1 MISSWNILKAK
12 VTLIFIGEKILNIT
26 KSSHTYA
33 QIHFF
38 VTYTNTIIKKPTEQ
52 ICLEPPKNV
61 SIFPGILVT
70 KDSSE
75 LKNLSNVI
83 NYPLHWGMHVC
94 MLSCF
99 SHVQLF
105 VMQRTVTH
113 QVPPSMGFSRQEY
126 WSGLLKCPEVSFSR
140 GSSLPRDRTRI
151 SYISCIDRL
160 FLYH

>member
-38 VTYTNTIIKKPTEQ
+38 VTYTNTIIKKLTEQ

-75 LKNLSNVI
+75 LRNLSNVI
-83 NYPLHWGMHVC
+83 NYPLH
-94 MLSCF
+94 
-99 SHVQLF
+99 
-105 VMQRTVTH
+105 
-113 QVPPSMGFSRQEY
+113 
-126 WSGLLKCPEVSFSR
+126 
-140 GSSLPRDRTRI
+140 
-151 SYISCIDRL
+151 
-160 FLYH
+160 

>member
-12 VTLIFIGEKILNIT
+12 VTLPFIGEKILNIT

-38 VTYTNTIIKKPTEQ
+38 ITYTNTIIKNPAEQ

-61 SIFPGILVT
+61 SIFPGILLT

-75 LKNLSNVI
+75 LRNLSNVI
-83 NYPLHWGMHVC
+83 NYPLHWGMHVYT
-94 MLSCF
+94 LSCF
-99 SHVQLF
+99 SHFPLF
-105 VMQRTVTH
+105 ETQRTITH

-126 WSGLLKCPEVSFSR
+126 WSELLCPPPGDLLHPGIEPESLTAPALTGSFFTTSA
-140 GSSLPRDRTRI
+140 T
-151 SYISCIDRL
+151 
-160 FLYH
+160 